1 MMHLTISEKTKIAI
15 AAPIVFILSFLS
27 CLSYLSG
34 NASPYRIY
42 GKDTGPLYAALATL
56 PRLISTARL

>member
-1 MMHLTISEKTKIAI
+1 MHLKISEKTKIAI
-15 AAPIVFILSFLS
+15 AASLYIYLFFS

-42 GKDTGPLYAALATL
+42 VKDTGPLYAALATL
-56 PRLISTARL
+56 PRLLSTTRL